1 MLIRILICGFLLNAA
16 FTAGCGGPQVPQSD
30 AALPP
35 PGDDPKVEALM
46 LAWQELA
53 KADFA
58 ELDVPRAMMLVQ
70 RMAELGPD
78 GLTALLDLL
87 GEENTPPVAK
97 VLVVMSITPFIQVEH
112 GPRLIALTQPDRETT
127 TRACATH
134 LLGFINTPQAE
145 ARLRELSQDPE
156 RRVRV
161 EALLVRIMKG
171 DRAALAKARD
181 VWRDPETNE
190 RERTQLLL
198 MIPEA
203 EAAQFL
209 DLFTEALSHPDL
221 ELLSL
226 RHAVSMLGRA
236 GTPSAVPA
244 LRACASSETVDPDL
258 RALANS
264 AADAIVARA
273 QAEKKGSAPEAQDEG
288 APAGARAAR
297 DVAAPAGAAEA
308 P

>member
-1 MLIRILICGFLLNAA
+1 
-16 FTAGCGGPQVPQSD
+16 
-30 AALPP
+30 
-35 PGDDPKVEALM
+35 
-46 LAWQELA
+46 
-53 KADFA
+53 
-58 ELDVPRAMMLVQ
+58 
-70 RMAELGPD
+70 MAELGPE
-78 GLTALLDLL
+78 GLAALLDLL

-97 VLVVMSITPFIQVEH
+97 VLVVMSITPFIQLEH

-127 TRACATH
+127 TRTCATH

-161 EALLVRIMKG
+161 EALLVRIMLG
-171 DRAALAKARD
+171 DQAALAKARD

-203 EAAQFL
+203 EAAQFV
-209 DLFTEALSHPDL
+209 DLYTEALSHPDL
-221 ELLSL
+221 ELVSL
-226 RHAVSMLGRA
+226 MHAVSVLGRA
-236 GTPSAVPA
+236 GAPSAVPA
-244 LRACASSETVDPDL
+244 LRACASSETAAPDL

-273 QAEKKGSAPEAQDEG
+273 RAEKKENTPEA
-288 APAGARAAR
+288 R
-297 DVAAPAGAAEA
+297 DGGPPAGAAEA